1 MICTSI
7 QNKNLEEILGLVA
20 EGDTEMAEIRL
31 DLCPELGEEDIET
44 LFAETDIPLV
54 ATCRFAQCPDAE
66 KRLGAAIR
74 AGAAFVDLEVEMP
87 SAMGKRLRR
96 LAKESG
102 TTVIRSWHDFEQT
115 PSVFLLHEQLELC
128 RTYGADIAKIVTT
141 ARDAQDVSRVQAL
154 YDEAQEGT
162 LIAFCMGEAGRES
175 RLEALAK
182 GAPYTYAALSEEDSV
197 ASGQWPAAAMRSA
210 LYGSRKPY
218 RCTGVRIP
226 CSKSFAQR
234 AIIAAALSDGVSH
247 LSAYSPCAD
256 NEAAIRVARELGAEV
271 EESSPAGSGT
281 RVEDSSPA
289 AGSNTDGSSAARGTT
304 EAFGGSKVL
313 TIKGTASATAPSKIF
328 VGESGLLT
336 RLMIPLLAAR
346 GNGATEITGEKTLT
360 RRPLSGA
367 NDIMAAFGV
376 TLSNLGER
384 DGREIYVPLR
394 INGRLIP
401 GRAEVS
407 GKGGSQ
413 LISGLLMALPLC
425 EGPTDLYVTEP
436 RSIPYVFI
444 TQEILQKF
452 GIKISSEMEGDEEF
466 IETRDW
472 AYCTGLHFKIRGGQK
487 YKAADFDLEGDWSS
501 AAAMLVAGAIFG
513 RAEISG
519 LDTHSLQA
527 DLSVMDILVT
537 AGASVSQV
545 DTDFTDGVETAAA
558 AAGVAPSRGVVSV
571 VKAPLSHFDVDL
583 NNAPDLFP
591 VTAVLAAFCPGQ
603 SRISGVGRLAGKE
616 SDRAAAIKEMLE
628 QLGVTVSVEGDDMLI
643 DGQSY
648 STRLLKGTLL
658 HGGQFTSHH
667 DHRMVMALRVAELGA
682 DAPIEIDDTACVAKS
697 FPDFEKVFAGE
708 R

>member
-7 QNKNLEEILGLVA
+7 QHKNLEEILGLVA
-20 EGDTEMAEIRL
+20 AGDTEMAEIRL
-31 DLCPELGEEDIET
+31 DLCPELGKEDIET
-44 LFAETDIPLV
+44 LFSETDIPLV

-66 KRLGAAIR
+66 KRLGAAIS

-141 ARDAQDVSRVQAL
+141 AHDAGDVARVQTL
-154 YDEAQEGT
+154 YDEAEEGK

-182 GAPYTYAALSEEDSV
+182 GAPYTYAALSEEDTV
-197 ASGQWPAAAMRSA
+197 ASGQWPAASMREA
-210 LYGSRKPY
+210 LYDSRKPY
-218 RCTGVRIP
+218 RCTGVRVP

-271 EESSPAGSGT
+271 EESLPAGSG
-281 RVEDSSPA
+281 
-289 AGSNTDGSSAARGTT
+289 
-304 EAFGGSKVL
+304 KVL
-313 TIKGTASATAPSKIF
+313 TIKGTASTAAPDRLF

-336 RLMIPLLAAR
+336 RLMIPILAAV
-346 GNGATEITGEKTLT
+346 GKTGQKTPAGISTGSMTANAHGSSATEIAGEKTLT

-376 TLSNLGER
+376 TLSNLGEHN
-384 DGREIYVPLR
+384 GREIYVPLR
-394 INGRLIP
+394 INGSLIP

-425 EGPTDLYVTEP
+425 EGNTDLYVTEP
-436 RSIPYVFI
+436 RSIPYMFI
-444 TQEILQKF
+444 TQDVLQKF
-452 GIKISSEMEGDEEF
+452 GIRISSEMEGDEEF
-466 IETRDW
+466 METRDW

-501 AAAMLVAGAIFG
+501 AAALLVAGAIFG

-519 LDTHSLQA
+519 LDTRSLQA
-527 DLSVMDILVT
+527 DLTIMDILVE

-545 DTDFTDGVETAAA
+545 DTDFTDGVGTAAA
-558 AAGVAPSRGVVSV
+558 VAGIAPSRGVVSA
-571 VKAPLSHFDVDL
+571 VKAPLNAFDVDL
-583 NNAPDLFP
+583 NHAPDLFP
-591 VTAVLAAFCPGQ
+591 VTAVLAAFCPGR
-603 SRISGVGRLAGKE
+603 SRLSGVGRLAGKE
-616 SDRAAAIKEMLE
+616 SDRAAAIKEVLE
-628 QLGVTVSVEGDDMLI
+628 QLGVAVSVEGDDMLI
-643 DGQSY
+643 DGQAY
-648 STRLLKGTLL
+648 STRLLRGTLL
-658 HGGQFTSHH
+658 HGGKFTSHH

-682 DAPIEIDDTACVAKS
+682 DGPIEIDDTECVAKS
-697 FPDFEKVFAGE
+697 FPDFEKVFARE
-708 R
+708 I

>member
-7 QNKNLEEILGLVA
+7 QHKNLEEILELVA
-20 EGDTEMAEIRL
+20 EGDSEMAEIRL
-31 DLCPELGEEDIET
+31 DLCPELSEEDIES
-44 LFAETDIPLV
+44 LFADTDIPLV
-54 ATCRFAQCPDAE
+54 ATCRYEQCPDAE
-66 KRLGAAIR
+66 KRLAAAIR

-141 ARDAQDVSRVQAL
+141 ARDAEDVERVQAL
-154 YDEAQEGT
+154 YDEAEEGK

-182 GAPYTYAALSEEDSV
+182 GAPYTYAALSEEDAV
-197 ASGQWPAAAMRSA
+197 ASGQWAAAAMRSA

-218 RCTGVRIP
+218 RRTGVRIP

-234 AIIAAALSDGVSH
+234 AIIAAALSDGTSH
-247 LSAYSPCAD
+247 LSAYSACAD
-256 NEAAIRVARELGAEV
+256 NEAAIRVAKELGAEV
-271 EESSPAGSGT
+271 EESSP
-281 RVEDSSPA
+281 VEGA
-289 AGSNTDGSSAARGTT
+289 
-304 EAFGGSKVL
+304 KVL
-313 TIKGTASATAPSKIF
+313 TIKGAAAASAPDRLF

-336 RLMIPLLAAR
+336 RLMIPLLAAH

-376 TLSNLGER
+376 TLTNLGE
-384 DGREIYVPLR
+384 GREIHVPLR
-394 INGRLIP
+394 INGHLIP

-425 EGPTDLYVTEP
+425 EGGTDLYVTEP
-436 RSIPYVFI
+436 RSIPYMFI
-444 TQEILQKF
+444 TQDVLQKF
-452 GIKISSEMEGDEEF
+452 GVKISSEMEGDEEF
-466 IETRDW
+466 METRDW

-487 YKAADFDLEGDWSS
+487 YKAADIDLEGDWSS
-501 AAAMLVAGAIFG
+501 AAALLVAGAVFG

-519 LDTHSLQA
+519 LDTRSLQA
-527 DLSVMDILVT
+527 DLTIMDILVE

-545 DTDFTDGVETAAA
+545 DTDFTDAVGSAAA

-571 VKAPLSHFDVDL
+571 AKAPLSSFDVDL
-583 NNAPDLFP
+583 NHAPDLFP
-591 VTAVLAAFCPGQ
+591 VTAVLACFCPGQ

-628 QLGVTVSVEGDDMLI
+628 QLGVAVSIEGDDMLI
-643 DGQSY
+643 EGQAY
-648 STRLLKGTLL
+648 STRLLGGTLL
-658 HGGQFTSHH
+658 HGGKFTSHH

-682 DAPIEIDDTACVAKS
+682 DGPIEIDDTECVAKS

-708 R
+708 N

>member
-1 MICTSI
+1 M
-7 QNKNLEEILGLVA
+7 GLVA

-44 LFAETDIPLV
+44 LFSETDIPLV

-66 KRLGAAIR
+66 KRLGAAIS

-141 ARDAQDVSRVQAL
+141 AHDAGDVARVQAL
-154 YDEAQEGT
+154 YDEAEEGK

-182 GAPYTYAALSEEDSV
+182 GAPYTYAALSEGDAV
-197 ASGQWPAAAMRSA
+197 ASGQWPAASMRSA

-218 RCTGVRIP
+218 RCTGVRVP
-226 CSKSFAQR
+226 CSKSFVQR

-271 EESSPAGSGT
+271 EESSPAGSG
-281 RVEDSSPA
+281 
-289 AGSNTDGSSAARGTT
+289 
-304 EAFGGSKVL
+304 KVL
-313 TIKGTASATAPSKIF
+313 TIKGTASVSVPSKIF

-346 GNGATEITGEKTLT
+346 GNGACEIAGEKTLT
-360 RRPLSGA
+360 HRPLSGA

-376 TLSNLGER
+376 TLSNLAEHE
-384 DGREIYVPLR
+384 GREIYVPLR

-425 EGPTDLYVTEP
+425 EGNTDLYVTEP
-436 RSIPYVFI
+436 RSIPYMFI
-444 TQEILQKF
+444 TQDVLQKF
-452 GIKISSEMEGDEEF
+452 GIRISSEMEGDEEF
-466 IETRDW
+466 METRDW

-501 AAAMLVAGAIFG
+501 AAALLVAGAIFG

-519 LDTHSLQA
+519 LDTRSLQA
-527 DLSVMDILVT
+527 DLTVMDILVE

-545 DTDFTDGVETAAA
+545 DTDFTDGVGTAAA
-558 AAGVAPSRGVVSV
+558 AAGVAPSRGVVSA
-571 VKAPLSHFDVDL
+571 VKAPLNAFDVDL
-583 NNAPDLFP
+583 NHAPDLFP
-591 VTAVLAAFCPGQ
+591 VTAVLAAFCPGR
-603 SRISGVGRLAGKE
+603 SRLSGVGRLAGKE

-628 QLGVTVSVEGDDMLI
+628 QLGVAVCVEGDDMLI
-643 DGQSY
+643 DGQAY
-648 STRLLKGTLL
+648 STRLLRGNLL
-658 HGGQFTSHH
+658 HGGKFTSHH

-682 DAPIEIDDTACVAKS
+682 DAPIEIDDTECVAKS
-697 FPDFEKVFAGE
+697 FPDFERVFAGE
-708 R
+708 K

>member
-44 LFAETDIPLV
+44 LFSETDIPLV

-66 KRLGAAIR
+66 KRLGAAIS

-141 ARDAQDVSRVQAL
+141 AHDAGDVARVQTL
-154 YDEAQEGT
+154 YDEAEEGK

-182 GAPYTYAALSEEDSV
+182 GAPYTYAALSEGDAV
-197 ASGQWPAAAMRSA
+197 ASGQWPAASMRSA

-218 RCTGVRIP
+218 RCTGVRVP

-271 EESSPAGSGT
+271 EESSPAGSG
-281 RVEDSSPA
+281 
-289 AGSNTDGSSAARGTT
+289 
-304 EAFGGSKVL
+304 KVL
-313 TIKGTASATAPSKIF
+313 TIKGTASVSVPSKIF

-346 GNGATEITGEKTLT
+346 GNGACKIAGEKTLT
-360 RRPLSGA
+360 HRPLSGA

-376 TLSNLGER
+376 TLSNLAEHE
-384 DGREIYVPLR
+384 GREIYVPLR

-425 EGPTDLYVTEP
+425 EGNTDLYVTEP
-436 RSIPYVFI
+436 RSIPYMFI
-444 TQEILQKF
+444 TQDVLQKF
-452 GIKISSEMEGDEEF
+452 GIRISSEMEGDEEF
-466 IETRDW
+466 METRDW

-501 AAAMLVAGAIFG
+501 AAALLVAGAIFG

-519 LDTHSLQA
+519 LDTRSLQA
-527 DLSVMDILVT
+527 DLTVMDILVE

-545 DTDFTDGVETAAA
+545 DTDFTDGVGTAAA
-558 AAGVAPSRGVVSV
+558 AAGVAPSRGVVSA
-571 VKAPLSHFDVDL
+571 VKAPLNAFDVDL
-583 NNAPDLFP
+583 NHAPDLFP
-591 VTAVLAAFCPGQ
+591 VTAVLAAFCPGR
-603 SRISGVGRLAGKE
+603 SRLSGVGRLAGKE

-628 QLGVTVSVEGDDMLI
+628 QLGVAVSVEGDDMLI
-643 DGQSY
+643 DGQAY
-648 STRLLKGTLL
+648 STRLLRGSLL
-658 HGGQFTSHH
+658 HGGKFTSHH

-682 DAPIEIDDTACVAKS
+682 DAPIEIDDTECVAKS
-697 FPDFEKVFAGE
+697 FPDFERVFAGE
-708 R
+708 K

>member
-7 QNKNLEEILGLVA
+7 QHKNLEEILALVA
-20 EGDTEMAEIRL
+20 EGATEMAEIRL
-31 DLCPELGEEDIET
+31 DLCPELSEEDIET
-44 LFAETDIPLV
+44 LFSETDIPLV

-66 KRLGAAIR
+66 KRLAAAIR
-74 AGAAFVDLEVEMP
+74 AGAAFADLEVEMP

-141 ARDAQDVSRVQAL
+141 ARSREDVERVQAL
-154 YDEAQEGT
+154 YEEAEEGK

-175 RLEALAK
+175 RLEALEK
-182 GAPYTYAALSEEDSV
+182 GAPYTYAALSEEDAV
-197 ASGQWPAAAMRSA
+197 ASGQWSAASMRAA

-218 RCTGVRIP
+218 RRTGVRIP

-247 LSAYSPCAD
+247 LSAYSACAD

-271 EESSPAGSGT
+271 EESSPATGRGAKA
-281 RVEDSSPA
+281 E
-289 AGSNTDGSSAARGTT
+289 AGSQAASGAT
-304 EAFGGSKVL
+304 ESISGSKVL
-313 TIKGTASATAPSKIF
+313 TIKGAADASAPLRLF

-336 RLMIPLLAAR
+336 RLTIPLLAAL
-346 GNGATEITGEKTLT
+346 GNGAGEVAGEKTLT

-376 TLSNLGER
+376 TLSNLSEH
-384 DGREIYVPLR
+384 DGREVYVPLR

-425 EGPTDLYVTEP
+425 EGNTDLYVTEP
-436 RSIPYVFI
+436 RSIPYMFI
-444 TQEILQKF
+444 TQDVLQKF
-452 GIKISSEMEGDEEF
+452 GVKISSEMEGDEEF
-466 IETRDW
+466 METRDW

-487 YKAADFDLEGDWSS
+487 FKAADFDLEGDWSS
-501 AAAMLVAGAIFG
+501 AAALLVAGAVFG

-519 LDTHSLQA
+519 LDTRSLQA
-527 DLSVMDILVT
+527 DLTIMDILVE

-545 DTDFTDGVETAAA
+545 DTDFTDAVGTAAA

-571 VKAPLSHFDVDL
+571 AKAPLSAFDVDL
-583 NNAPDLFP
+583 NHAPDLFP
-591 VTAVLAAFCPGQ
+591 VTAVLAAFCPGR

-628 QLGVTVSVEGDDMLI
+628 QLGVAVSVEGDDMLI
-643 DGQSY
+643 DGQAY
-648 STRLLKGTLL
+648 STRLLRGTLL
-658 HGGQFTSHH
+658 HGGKFTSHH

-682 DAPIEIDDTACVAKS
+682 DAPIEIDDTECVAKS
-697 FPDFEKVFAGE
+697 FPEFEKVFVSDN
-708 R
+708 

>member
-44 LFAETDIPLV
+44 LFSETDIPLV

-66 KRLGAAIR
+66 KRLGAAIS

-141 ARDAQDVSRVQAL
+141 AHDAGDVARVQAL
-154 YDEAQEGT
+154 YDEAEEGK

-182 GAPYTYAALSEEDSV
+182 GAPYTYAALSEEDAV
-197 ASGQWPAAAMRSA
+197 ASGQWPAASMRSA

-218 RCTGVRIP
+218 RCTGVRVP

-271 EESSPAGSGT
+271 EESSPAGSG
-281 RVEDSSPA
+281 
-289 AGSNTDGSSAARGTT
+289 
-304 EAFGGSKVL
+304 KVL
-313 TIKGTASATAPSKIF
+313 TIKGTASVSVPSKIF

-346 GNGATEITGEKTLT
+346 GNGACKIAGEKTLT
-360 RRPLSGA
+360 HRPLSGA

-376 TLSNLGER
+376 TLSNLAEHE
-384 DGREIYVPLR
+384 GREIYVPLR

-425 EGPTDLYVTEP
+425 EGNTDLYVTEP
-436 RSIPYVFI
+436 RSIPYMFI
-444 TQEILQKF
+444 TQDVLQKF
-452 GIKISSEMEGDEEF
+452 GIRISSEMEGDEEF
-466 IETRDW
+466 METRDW

-487 YKAADFDLEGDWSS
+487 YKAADFDLEVDWSS
-501 AAAMLVAGAIFG
+501 AAALLVAGAIFG

-519 LDTHSLQA
+519 LDTRSLQA
-527 DLSVMDILVT
+527 DLTVMDILVE

-545 DTDFTDGVETAAA
+545 DTDFTDGVGTAAA
-558 AAGVAPSRGVVSV
+558 AAGVAPSRGVVSA
-571 VKAPLSHFDVDL
+571 VKAPLNAFDVDL
-583 NNAPDLFP
+583 NHAPDLFP
-591 VTAVLAAFCPGQ
+591 VTAVLAAFCPGR
-603 SRISGVGRLAGKE
+603 SRLSGVGRLAGKE
-616 SDRAAAIKEMLE
+616 SDRAAAIREMLE
-628 QLGVTVSVEGDDMLI
+628 QLGVAVCVEGDDMLI
-643 DGQSY
+643 DGQAY
-648 STRLLKGTLL
+648 STRLLRGNLL
-658 HGGQFTSHH
+658 HGGKFTSHH

-682 DAPIEIDDTACVAKS
+682 DAPIEIDDTECVAKS
-697 FPDFEKVFAGE
+697 FPDFERVFAGE
-708 R
+708 K